1 MVPMTR
7 TWKIAAYAL
16 IGWGLAYCLVSFLSP
31 LVSTESRVLGAVFFL
46 VSAVLCVVLSVLYV
60 VFSVHEWKN
69 RLVFALLIPCVVLVY
84 MANQRII
91 EPVDKVRR
99 EVARFAREST
109 EAEAFIGSLDREI
122 TSRRDWNSWKFS
134 TTEKKAVFNVAR
146 SGGKAYGTVPLS
158 DKHQKKLFPAAED
171 RTVVNVTI
179 IVDSGRFEIL
189 FLNLGLLGIAVILG
203 GGLCK
208 LVEKVAYIIPLSII
222 AGVADFWSVFFGA
235 TEEMV
240 RNMETARYF
249 LISFPVIGTPDI
261 MPMIGVTDFVFFGL
275 YIELARKFGLPLKKN
290 IRFLLGIFL
299 AVLIL
304 AMVLQHGIPVLP
316 FMAVGFIV
324 INFRDLPFEK
334 EDRKNTVVMIVV
346 LTLVFALIS
355 YMKSRQGLG

>member
-1 MVPMTR
+1 
-7 TWKIAAYAL
+7 
-16 IGWGLAYCLVSFLSP
+16 
-31 LVSTESRVLGAVFFL
+31 
-46 VSAVLCVVLSVLYV
+46 
-60 VFSVHEWKN
+60 
-69 RLVFALLIPCVVLVY
+69 
-84 MANQRII
+84 
-91 EPVDKVRR
+91 
-99 EVARFAREST
+99 
-109 EAEAFIGSLDREI
+109 
-122 TSRRDWNSWKFS
+122 
-134 TTEKKAVFNVAR
+134 
-146 SGGKAYGTVPLS
+146 
-158 DKHQKKLFPAAED
+158 
-171 RTVVNVTI
+171 
-179 IVDSGRFEIL
+179 
-189 FLNLGLLGIAVILG
+189 
-203 GGLCK
+203 
-208 LVEKVAYIIPLSII
+208 
-222 AGVADFWSVFFGA
+222 
-235 TEEMV
+235 
-240 RNMETARYF
+240 METARYF